1 MFSERRELK
10 VLLVIGIFVIQQLT
24 SKFAGFIANLFNY
37 NTIDKD
43 GVFAW
48 ISVHHIIQLLVGL
61 VIIIF
66 LSRKLNL
73 DFNLKIGSIKIGVKY
88 ILIFSSIMF
97 IYVILTYISGYYFNK
112 IAPYNYKLNTKNIIC
127 TLGFQFFLSGT
138 SEEILFRA
146 LPITLLIFIFG
157 SNKKISIKTWNIPL
171 EIIISALFFSIAHIS
186 WSLYPFII
194 NLDLFQLIYAFVLG
208 IAYGYAYMRSQN
220 IVYPIL
226 MHSISNVLMVG
237 IGYIFVSL

>member
-10 VLLVIGIFVIQQLT
+10 VLLVIGIFVIQQIS

-43 GVFAW
+43 CVFAW

-112 IAPYNYKLNTKNIIC
+112 IAPYNNKLNTKNIIC
-127 TLGFQFFLSGT
+127 TLGFQFF
-138 SEEILFRA
+138 
-146 LPITLLIFIFG
+146 
-157 SNKKISIKTWNIPL
+157 
-171 EIIISALFFSIAHIS
+171 
-186 WSLYPFII
+186 
-194 NLDLFQLIYAFVLG
+194 
-208 IAYGYAYMRSQN
+208 
-220 IVYPIL
+220 
-226 MHSISNVLMVG
+226 
-237 IGYIFVSL
+237 

>member
-10 VLLVIGIFVIQQLT
+10 VLLVIGIFVIQQIT

-37 NTIDKD
+37 NTIDKE

-97 IYVILTYISGYYFNK
+97 IYVIL
-112 IAPYNYKLNTKNIIC
+112 
-127 TLGFQFFLSGT
+127 
-138 SEEILFRA
+138 
-146 LPITLLIFIFG
+146 
-157 SNKKISIKTWNIPL
+157 
-171 EIIISALFFSIAHIS
+171 
-186 WSLYPFII
+186 
-194 NLDLFQLIYAFVLG
+194 
-208 IAYGYAYMRSQN
+208 
-220 IVYPIL
+220 
-226 MHSISNVLMVG
+226 
-237 IGYIFVSL
+237 